1 MPFRGIDELWS
12 GVADMIAGFT
22 FPEEET
28 AVSDDGWTVT
38 VTISKVHMTPN
49 GSEKTV
55 GEKTYNYK
63 KTPDGEAAD
72 ARESRLRV
80 KRRARQRALVYLD
93 PQQHE
98 EHKQKRRKRQ
108 PEREREQAAA
118 VVIPLPGAQAVG
130 APVAAVVAGAGADDD
145 AEQAQRRDWAMLR
158 ALKAGISPEAT
169 WAALSQQ
176 GLLDPMDWSVQDLVQ
191 RHAHVSQCV
200 SLVAQLLGP
209 ELSAQKLAALHDICS

>member
-1 MPFRGIDELWS
+1 MSAAYTLH
-12 GVADMIAGFT
+12 
-22 FPEEET
+22 EEEV
-28 AVSDDGWTVT
+28 VSADGWTVT
-38 VTISKVHMTPN
+38 VTISKTQTTPN
-49 GSEKTV
+49 GSEQVV

-63 KTPDGEAAD
+63 KTPIGEADA

-80 KRRARQRALVYLD
+80 KRKARQRALVYLD
-93 PQQHE
+93 PEQHE
-98 EHKQKRRKRQ
+98 EHKQKRRKHQ
-108 PEREREQAAA
+108 PEREREQVAA
-118 VVIPLPGAQAVG
+118 VVLPLLGAQAVG
-130 APVAAVVAGAGADDD
+130 APDAAAVVSGAGADDD